1 MAMMRPEHGRYAWA
15 MPDSVPDRRSGL
27 FPSAAR
33 LRRSHVLAVLVLIG
47 ALLLV
52 ALYARNAGERERRLA
67 ETSFVAEADQ
77 LADTIRQRMLQY
89 ELSLR
94 GGVALHSAAADTPT
108 TRQWRGYVEGLDI
121 AAQLPG
127 LQGLGY
133 VAYLDPDSLK
143 NLQLQ
148 RRAAGEG
155 LFVLTPRGVRSHYGA
170 IVYFE
175 PEDASTREVIGYDQ
189 YSDPVRR
196 AAMDAA
202 RDSGEVQ
209 LSAPLTLHRGSP
221 GVLMFAAV
229 YRTARL
235 PGSQPDRQGALVGWV
250 FAPFRSAEFLG
261 RSRIP
266 LSERLAFR
274 IVDVTDASAR
284 PVLASEGYDEEAGPP
299 LHSVTQSLYG
309 RTWRYD
315 FQPVG
320 ALTSPGMDELRITVA
335 AGVLA
340 ALLMFAVV
348 MTLART
354 QSRAEMLALRL
365 SDSYRR
371 SEQRFR
377 NAMQY
382 SAIGMVLLDR
392 RGTIVETN
400 PAMAEIAGVDEAA
413 LVGSLFERYFVDGP
427 ERISR
432 TGQMQAFREGVH
444 RSVRRLRRED
454 GDIREVHLA
463 STVVPGDPRSDVVR
477 LVQVDDVTERLRAEA
492 QVHALN
498 RTLESRVEAR
508 TRELTRAN
516 HELESFAYIVSH
528 DLRAPLRS
536 IDGFGR
542 ILSERYSGVL
552 DAQGQDYLARV
563 RNAAGRMD
571 ALIDALLA
579 MSRIT
584 RGEFKRSPLD
594 LGRIAG
600 EVVAD
605 LRQTDPARQVD
616 VLIAPDLHAKGDAAL
631 VRNLLQNLLGN
642 AWKFTASTPGARIE
656 FTRADAGHFE
666 IRDNGAGFNAEYA
679 GKLFRPFQR
688 LHREDEYT
696 GHGVG
701 LASVKRIVERH
712 GGSISAEGRPGQG
725 ATIRFTLAPA
735 QYEDEDEER

>member
-1 MAMMRPEHGRYAWA
+1 MPESA
-15 MPDSVPDRRSGL
+15 PDRRKGL
-27 FPSAAR
+27 ARHASR

-108 TRQWRGYVEGLDI
+108 PRQWRGYVEGLDI

-133 VAYLDPDSLK
+133 VASLTPESLK
-143 NLQLQ
+143 ALQLQ
-148 RRAAGEG
+148 RRADGQG
-155 LFVLTPRGVRSHYGA
+155 LFALSPRGVRPHYGA

-202 RDSGEVQ
+202 RDSGEVR
-209 LSAPLTLHRGSP
+209 LSAPLTLHQGSA

-235 PGSQPDRQGALVGWV
+235 PDGRANRQDALVGWV
-250 FAPFRSAEFLG
+250 FAPFRSSEFLQ
-261 RSRIP
+261 RSGIP
-266 LSERLAFR
+266 VSERLAFR
-274 IVDVTDASAR
+274 IVDVTDGGAR
-284 PVLASEGYDEEAGPP
+284 PVLASDGYLHDADGTP

-309 RTWRYD
+309 RIWRYD

-320 ALTSPGMDELRITVA
+320 TLTSPGMDELRITLA

-392 RGTIVETN
+392 AGTIVETN
-400 PAMAEIAGVDEAA
+400 PAMAEIAGIGEDA

-427 ERISR
+427 EQLSR

-444 RSVRRLRRED
+444 RSVRRLRRDD
-454 GDIREVHLA
+454 GDVREVHLA

-508 TRELTRAN
+508 TRELTQAN

-536 IDGFGR
+536 IEGFGR
-542 ILSERYSGVL
+542 ILSERYSHVL
-552 DAQGQDYLARV
+552 DAQGHDYLGRV

-594 LGRIAG
+594 LSRLAG
-600 EVVAD
+600 EVVAE
-605 LRQTDPARQVD
+605 LRQTDPTREVD
-616 VLIAPDLHAKGDAAL
+616 VVIAPGLRAEGDAAL

-642 AWKFTASTPGARIE
+642 AWKFTASTAGARIE

-666 IRDNGAGFNAEYA
+666 VRDNGAGFNAEYA

-688 LHREDEYT
+688 LHREDEYS

-712 GGSISAEGRPGQG
+712 GGSISAEGTPGQG

-735 QYEDEDEER
+735 RCEGEDA

>member
-1 MAMMRPEHGRYAWA
+1 MS
-15 MPDSVPDRRSGL
+15 DSARDRRTGL
-27 FPSAAR
+27 SLHASR

-67 ETSFVAEADQ
+67 EASFVSEAEQ

-108 TRQWRGYVEGLDI
+108 PRQWRGYVEGLDV

-133 VAYLDPDSLK
+133 VAALTPESLK
-143 NLQLQ
+143 ALQLQ
-148 RRAAGEG
+148 RRADGQG
-155 LFVLTPRGVRSHYGA
+155 LFALNPRGVRPHYGA

-202 RDSGEVQ
+202 RDSGEVR
-209 LSAPLTLHRGSP
+209 LSAPLTLHQGAP

-235 PGSQPDRQGALVGWV
+235 PDGQANRQDALVGWV
-250 FAPFRSAEFLG
+250 FAPFRSSEFLQ
-261 RSRIP
+261 RSGTP
-266 LSERLAFR
+266 VSNRLAFR
-274 IVDVTDASAR
+274 IVDVTDGGTR
-284 PVLASEGYDEEAGPP
+284 PVLASDGYLHDAEAPP

-309 RTWRYD
+309 RIWRYD

-320 ALTSPGMDELRITVA
+320 TLTSPGMDELRITLA

-392 RGTIVETN
+392 SGTIVETN
-400 PAMAEIAGVDEAA
+400 PAMAEIAGIGEDA

-427 ERISR
+427 ERLSR

-444 RSVRRLRRED
+444 RSVRRLRRDD
-454 GDIREVHLA
+454 GDVREVHLA

-508 TRELTRAN
+508 TRELTQAN

-536 IDGFGR
+536 IEGFGR
-542 ILSERYSGVL
+542 ILSERYSHVL
-552 DAQGQDYLARV
+552 DAQGHDYLGRV

-594 LGRIAG
+594 LSRLAG
-600 EVVAD
+600 EVVTE
-605 LRQTDPARQVD
+605 LRQTDPAREVD
-616 VLIAPDLHAKGDAAL
+616 VVIAPGLRAEGDAAL

-642 AWKFTASTPGARIE
+642 AWKFTASTADARIE

-666 IRDNGAGFNAEYA
+666 VRDNGAGFNSEYA

-688 LHREDEYT
+688 LHREDEYS

-712 GGSISAEGRPGQG
+712 GGSIFAEGVPGQG

-735 QYEDEDEER
+735 RCENDDP

>member
-1 MAMMRPEHGRYAWA
+1 MS
-15 MPDSVPDRRSGL
+15 DSARDRRTGL
-27 FPSAAR
+27 SLHASR

-67 ETSFVAEADQ
+67 EASFVSEAEQ

-108 TRQWRGYVEGLDI
+108 PRQWRGYVEGLDV

-133 VAYLDPDSLK
+133 VAALTPESLK
-143 NLQLQ
+143 ALQLQ
-148 RRAAGEG
+148 RRADGQG
-155 LFVLTPRGVRSHYGA
+155 LFALNPRGVRPHYGA

-202 RDSGEVQ
+202 RDSGEVR
-209 LSAPLTLHRGSP
+209 LSAPLTLHQGAP

-235 PGSQPDRQGALVGWV
+235 PDGQANRQDALVGWV
-250 FAPFRSAEFLG
+250 FAPFRSSEFLQ
-261 RSRIP
+261 RSGTP
-266 LSERLAFR
+266 VSNRLAFR
-274 IVDVTDASAR
+274 IVDVTDGGTR
-284 PVLASEGYDEEAGPP
+284 PVLASDGYLHDAEAPP

-309 RTWRYD
+309 RIWRYD

-320 ALTSPGMDELRITVA
+320 TLTSPGMDELRITLA

-392 RGTIVETN
+392 SGTIVETN
-400 PAMAEIAGVDEAA
+400 PAMAEIAGIGEDA

-427 ERISR
+427 ERLSR

-444 RSVRRLRRED
+444 RSVRRLRRDD
-454 GDIREVHLA
+454 GDVREVHLA

-508 TRELTRAN
+508 TRELTQAN

-536 IDGFGR
+536 IEGFGR
-542 ILSERYSGVL
+542 ILSERYSHVL
-552 DAQGQDYLARV
+552 DAQGHDYLGRV

-594 LGRIAG
+594 LSRLAG
-600 EVVAD
+600 EVVTE
-605 LRQTDPARQVD
+605 LRQTDPAREVD
-616 VLIAPDLHAKGDAAL
+616 VVIAPGLRAEGDAAL

-642 AWKFTASTPGARIE
+642 AWKFTASTADARIE

-666 IRDNGAGFNAEYA
+666 VRDNGAGFNSEYA

-688 LHREDEYT
+688 LHREDEYS

-712 GGSISAEGRPGQG
+712 GGSICAEGVPGQG

-735 QYEDEDEER
+735 RCENDDP

>member
-1 MAMMRPEHGRYAWA
+1 MS
-15 MPDSVPDRRSGL
+15 DSARDRRTGL
-27 FPSAAR
+27 SPHASR

-108 TRQWRGYVEGLDI
+108 PRQWRGYVEGLDI

-133 VAYLDPDSLK
+133 VASLTPESLK
-143 NLQLQ
+143 ALQLQ
-148 RRAAGEG
+148 RRADGQG
-155 LFVLTPRGVRSHYGA
+155 LFALNPRGVRPHYGA

-202 RDSGEVQ
+202 RDSGEVR
-209 LSAPLTLHRGSP
+209 LSAPLTLHQGAP

-235 PGSQPDRQGALVGWV
+235 PDGQANRQDALVGWV
-250 FAPFRSAEFLG
+250 FAPFRSSEFLQ
-261 RSRIP
+261 RSGTP
-266 LSERLAFR
+266 VSNRLAFR
-274 IVDVTDASAR
+274 IVDVTDDGAR
-284 PVLASEGYDEEAGPP
+284 PVLASDGYLHDAEAPP

-309 RTWRYD
+309 RIWRYD

-320 ALTSPGMDELRITVA
+320 TLTSPGMDELRITLA

-392 RGTIVETN
+392 AGTIVETN
-400 PAMAEIAGVDEAA
+400 PAMAEIAGIGEDA

-427 ERISR
+427 ERLSR

-444 RSVRRLRRED
+444 RSVRRLRRDD
-454 GDIREVHLA
+454 GDVREVHLA

-508 TRELTRAN
+508 TRELTQAN

-536 IDGFGR
+536 IEGFGR
-542 ILSERYSGVL
+542 ILSERYSHVL
-552 DAQGQDYLARV
+552 DAQGHDYLGRV

-594 LGRIAG
+594 LSRLAG
-600 EVVAD
+600 EVVAE
-605 LRQTDPARQVD
+605 LRQTDPTREVD
-616 VLIAPDLHAKGDAAL
+616 VVIAPGLRAEGDAAL

-642 AWKFTASTPGARIE
+642 AWKFTASTAGARIE

-666 IRDNGAGFNAEYA
+666 VRDNGAGFNAEYA

-688 LHREDEYT
+688 LHREDEYS

-712 GGSISAEGRPGQG
+712 GGSISAEGTPGQG

-735 QYEDEDEER
+735 RCEGEDA

>member
-1 MAMMRPEHGRYAWA
+1 MPESA
-15 MPDSVPDRRSGL
+15 PDRRKGL
-27 FPSAAR
+27 ARHASR

-108 TRQWRGYVEGLDI
+108 PRQWRGYVEGLDI

-133 VAYLDPDSLK
+133 VASLTPESLK
-143 NLQLQ
+143 ALQLQ
-148 RRAAGEG
+148 RRADGQG
-155 LFVLTPRGVRSHYGA
+155 LFALNPRGVRPHYGA
-170 IVYFE
+170 VVYFE

-202 RDSGEVQ
+202 RDSGEVR
-209 LSAPLTLHRGSP
+209 LSAPLTLHQGAP

-235 PGSQPDRQGALVGWV
+235 PDGQANRQDALVGWV
-250 FAPFRSAEFLG
+250 FAPFRSSEFLQ
-261 RSRIP
+261 RSGIP
-266 LSERLAFR
+266 VSERLAFR
-274 IVDVTDASAR
+274 IVDVTDGGTR
-284 PVLASEGYDEEAGPP
+284 PVLASDGYLHDADGTP

-309 RTWRYD
+309 RIWRYD

-320 ALTSPGMDELRITVA
+320 TLTSPGMDELRITLA

-392 RGTIVETN
+392 AGTIVETN
-400 PAMAEIAGVDEAA
+400 PAMAEIAGIGEDA

-427 ERISR
+427 EQLSR

-444 RSVRRLRRED
+444 RSVRRLRRDD
-454 GDIREVHLA
+454 GDVREVHLA

-477 LVQVDDVTERLRAEA
+477 LVQVDDVTERLRAAEKEIEDLHRQQLLASTANLASEA
-492 QVHALN
+492 QTVGAH
-498 RTLESRVEAR
+498 RVVAKQLPNGI
-508 TRELTRAN
+508 TTG
-516 HELESFAYIVSH
+516 
-528 DLRAPLRS
+528 DLRTIANDLRGKLQAEDAVIVLMS
-536 IDGFGR
+536 VVDGKVSLAAAATQQAVASGVKAGDLVKLVGQYIDGKGGGKPD
-542 ILSERYSGVL
+542 L
-552 DAQGQDYLARV
+552 AQGTGSRPGGID
-563 RNAAGRMD
+563 D
-571 ALIDALLA
+571 ALRAVRESLA
-579 MSRIT
+579 
-584 RGEFKRSPLD
+584 G
-594 LGRIAG
+594 
-600 EVVAD
+600 
-605 LRQTDPARQVD
+605 
-616 VLIAPDLHAKGDAAL
+616 
-631 VRNLLQNLLGN
+631 
-642 AWKFTASTPGARIE
+642 
-656 FTRADAGHFE
+656 
-666 IRDNGAGFNAEYA
+666 
-679 GKLFRPFQR
+679 
-688 LHREDEYT
+688 
-696 GHGVG
+696 
-701 LASVKRIVERH
+701 
-712 GGSISAEGRPGQG
+712 
-725 ATIRFTLAPA
+725 
-735 QYEDEDEER
+735 

>member
-1 MAMMRPEHGRYAWA
+1 MS
-15 MPDSVPDRRSGL
+15 DSAPDRRTGL
-27 FPSAAR
+27 SPHASR

-67 ETSFVAEADQ
+67 EASFVSEADQ

-108 TRQWRGYVEGLDI
+108 PRQWRGYVEGLDI

-133 VAYLDPDSLK
+133 VASLTPESLK
-143 NLQLQ
+143 ALQLQ
-148 RRAAGEG
+148 RRADGQG
-155 LFVLTPRGVRSHYGA
+155 LFALNPRGVRPHYGA

-202 RDSGEVQ
+202 RDSGEVR
-209 LSAPLTLHRGSP
+209 LSAPLTLHQGAP

-235 PGSQPDRQGALVGWV
+235 PDGQANRQDALVGWV
-250 FAPFRSAEFLG
+250 FAPFRSSEFLQ
-261 RSRIP
+261 RSGTP
-266 LSERLAFR
+266 VSNRLAFR
-274 IVDVTDASAR
+274 IVDVTDGGTR
-284 PVLASEGYDEEAGPP
+284 PVLASDGYLHDAEAPP

-309 RTWRYD
+309 RIWRYD

-320 ALTSPGMDELRITVA
+320 TLTSPGMDELRITLA

-392 RGTIVETN
+392 SGTIVETN
-400 PAMAEIAGVDEAA
+400 PAMAEIAGIGEDA

-427 ERISR
+427 ERLSR

-444 RSVRRLRRED
+444 RSVRRLRRDD
-454 GDIREVHLA
+454 GDVREVHLA

-508 TRELTRAN
+508 TRELTQAN

-536 IDGFGR
+536 IEGFGR
-542 ILSERYSGVL
+542 ILSERYSHVL
-552 DAQGQDYLARV
+552 DAQGHDYLGRV

-594 LGRIAG
+594 LSRLAG
-600 EVVAD
+600 EVVTE
-605 LRQTDPARQVD
+605 LRQTDPAREVD
-616 VLIAPDLHAKGDAAL
+616 VVIAPGLRAEGDAAL

-642 AWKFTASTPGARIE
+642 AWKFTASTADARIE

-666 IRDNGAGFNAEYA
+666 VRDNGAGFNSEYA

-688 LHREDEYT
+688 LHREDEYS

-712 GGSISAEGRPGQG
+712 GGSICAEGVPGQG

-735 QYEDEDEER
+735 RCENDET

>member
-1 MAMMRPEHGRYAWA
+1 MS
-15 MPDSVPDRRSGL
+15 DSASDRRTGL
-27 FPSAAR
+27 SPHASR

-67 ETSFVAEADQ
+67 EASFVSEADQ

-108 TRQWRGYVEGLDI
+108 PRQWRGYVEGLDI

-133 VAYLDPDSLK
+133 VASLTPESLK
-143 NLQLQ
+143 ALQLQ
-148 RRAAGEG
+148 RRADGQG
-155 LFVLTPRGVRSHYGA
+155 LFALNPRGVRPHYGA

-202 RDSGEVQ
+202 RDSGEVR
-209 LSAPLTLHRGSP
+209 LSAPLTLHQGAP

-235 PGSQPDRQGALVGWV
+235 PDGQANRQDALVGWV
-250 FAPFRSAEFLG
+250 FAPFRSSEFLQ
-261 RSRIP
+261 RSGTP
-266 LSERLAFR
+266 VSNRLAFR
-274 IVDVTDASAR
+274 IVDVTDGGTR
-284 PVLASEGYDEEAGPP
+284 PVLASDGYLHDAEAPP

-309 RTWRYD
+309 RIWRYD

-320 ALTSPGMDELRITVA
+320 TLTSPGMDELRITLA

-392 RGTIVETN
+392 SGTIVETN
-400 PAMAEIAGVDEAA
+400 PAMAEIAGIGEDA

-427 ERISR
+427 ERLSR

-444 RSVRRLRRED
+444 RSVRRLRRDD
-454 GDIREVHLA
+454 GDVREVHLA

-508 TRELTRAN
+508 TRELTQAN

-536 IDGFGR
+536 IEGFGR
-542 ILSERYSGVL
+542 ILSERYSHVL
-552 DAQGQDYLARV
+552 DAQGHDYLGRV

-594 LGRIAG
+594 LSRMAG

-605 LRQTDPARQVD
+605 LRQTDPTRQVD

-656 FTRADAGHFE
+656 FIRADAGHFE

>member
-1 MAMMRPEHGRYAWA
+1 MSDSAPE
-15 MPDSVPDRRSGL
+15 RRAGL
-27 FPSAAR
+27 SRHAAR

-67 ETSFVAEADQ
+67 EASFVSEAEQ

-108 TRQWRGYVEGLDI
+108 PRQWRGYVEGLDI
-121 AAQLPG
+121 ARQLPG

-133 VAYLDPDSLK
+133 VAYLAPDSLAA
-143 NLQLQ
+143 LQLQ
-148 RRAAGEG
+148 RRAAGQG
-155 LFVLTPRGVRSHYGA
+155 LFTLKPRGIRPHYGA

-196 AAMDAA
+196 VAMDAA
-202 RDSGEVQ
+202 RDSGEVR
-209 LSAPLTLHRGSP
+209 LSAPLTLHQGSP

-229 YRTARL
+229 YRTTRL
-235 PGSQPDRQGALVGWV
+235 PANQADRQGALVGWV

-261 RSRIP
+261 RSSIP
-266 LSERLAFR
+266 ISGRLAFR
-274 IVDVTDASAR
+274 IVDITDGGAQS
-284 PVLASEGYDEEAGPP
+284 VLASDGFRETADQPA
-299 LHSVTQSLYG
+299 LHSVTQSVYG

-320 ALTSPGMDELRITVA
+320 TLTSPGMDELRITLA

-340 ALLMFAVV
+340 SLLMFAVV

-392 RGTIVETN
+392 NGAIVETN
-400 PAMAEIAGVDEAA
+400 PAMAEIAGIGESA
-413 LVGSLFERYFVDGP
+413 LVGSLFEGYFVDGP
-427 ERISR
+427 EQMSR

-444 RSVRRLRRED
+444 RSVRRLRRDD
-454 GDIREVHLA
+454 GDVREVHLA
-463 STVVPGDPRSDVVR
+463 ATVVPGDTRSDVVR

-508 TRELTRAN
+508 TRELTQAN

-542 ILSERYSGVL
+542 ILSERYSHVL
-552 DAQGQDYLARV
+552 DAQGHDYLGRV

-594 LGRIAG
+594 LSRLAD
-600 EVVAD
+600 EVVAELRQADPGREVDVRIAAD
-605 LRQTDPARQVD
+605 LRAD
-616 VLIAPDLHAKGDAAL
+616 GDAAL

-642 AWKFTASTPGARIE
+642 AWKFTASTSGARIE
-656 FTRADAGHFE
+656 FVRADAGHFE
-666 IRDNGAGFNAEYA
+666 VRDNGAGFNADYA

-688 LHREDEYT
+688 LHREDEYS

-712 GGSISAEGRPGQG
+712 GGCISAEGAPGQG

-735 QYEDEDEER
+735 PRDGDEG